1 MQRNSVKVRFA
12 PSPTGELHLGG
23 ARTALFNWLYAKKCQ
38 GSFFLRIEDT
48 DKERSSDIYTDQII
62 ESLKWLGLH
71 WDDPIIYQ
79 SGRIDRYKF
88 YLNRLLE
95 ENKAYR
101 CFCSKDDLN
110 KSKNDEYFSYPGTCR
125 NLSSEDIKS
134 KLNQGISFAIRIKI
148 DEGKTEFNDLIYG
161 EIKVDHKELDDFIIA
176 RSDGSPTYN
185 FTVVVDDH
193 EMEISHVIRGDDH
206 LSNTS
211 KQIIIYKTLKL
222 KTPKFAHL
230 PMILGSDKKRL
241 SKRHGAPG
249 IQNFKDNGYFP
260 EVILNYLA
268 LLGWNPKND
277 EEIFSIDQLID
288 KFDFA
293 QVQKKGASW
302 DDKKLHWLS
311 GQYILNLSSQDIFD
325 SLRLLDSSW
334 GKGSDISHLINI
346 IDALKPRSKSL
357 NEFISQSKY
366 FFTSPDSFD
375 QDESQKAWPDNSTTA
390 IVTLSYEYLKTF
402 ESWNSDFIEKEIK
415 KFASENSFGAGKV
428 IMPLRLAV
436 FGALNGPSLFE
447 IMHILGK
454 NETLSRIQTALSKFP
469 LKSVSY
475 THLTLPTI
483 YSV

>member
-62 ESLKWLGLH
+62 ESLKWLGLD

-79 SGRIDRYKF
+79 SGRIDRYKY

-101 CFCSKDDLN
+101 CFCSKDDLD
-110 KSKNDEYFSYPGTCR
+110 KSKNNEYFSYPGTCR

-260 EVILNYLA
+260 VVILNYLA

-325 SLRLLDSSW
+325 ELRLLDSSW

-469 LKSVSY
+469 LK
-475 THLTLPTI
+475 
-483 YSV
+483 

>member
-48 DKERSSDIYTDQII
+48 DKERSSDTYTDQII
-62 ESLKWLGLH
+62 ESLKWLGLD

-79 SGRIDRYKF
+79 SGRIDRYKY

-311 GQYILNLSSQDIFD
+311 GQYILNLSSQEIFD

-469 LKSVSY
+469 LK
-475 THLTLPTI
+475 
-483 YSV
+483 

>member
-62 ESLKWLGLH
+62 ESLKWLGLD

-79 SGRIDRYKF
+79 SGRIDRYKY

-101 CFCSKDDLN
+101 CFCSKDDLD
-110 KSKNDEYFSYPGTCR
+110 KSKNNEYFSYPGTCR

-268 LLGWNPKND
+268 LLGWNPKSD
-277 EEIFSIDQLID
+277 KEIFSIDQLID

-325 SLRLLDSSW
+325 ELRLLDSSW

-469 LKSVSY
+469 LK
-475 THLTLPTI
+475 
-483 YSV
+483 

>member
-62 ESLKWLGLH
+62 ESLKWLGLD

-79 SGRIDRYKF
+79 SGRIDRYKY

-101 CFCSKDDLN
+101 CFCSKDDLD
-110 KSKNDEYFSYPGTCR
+110 KSKNNEYFSYPGTCR

-134 KLNQGISFAIRIKI
+134 KLNQGISFTIRIKI

-325 SLRLLDSSW
+325 ELRLLDSSW

-346 IDALKPRSKSL
+346 FDALKPRSKSL

-454 NETLSRIQTALSKFP
+454 NETLSRIQAALSKFP
-469 LKSVSY
+469 LK
-475 THLTLPTI
+475 
-483 YSV
+483 

>member
-79 SGRIDRYKF
+79 SGRIDRYKY

-101 CFCSKDDLN
+101 CFCSKDDLD
-110 KSKNDEYFSYPGTCR
+110 KSKNNEYFSYPGTCR

-134 KLNQGISFAIRIKI
+134 KLNQGISFTIRIKI

-302 DDKKLHWLS
+302 DEKKLHWLS
-311 GQYILNLSSQDIFD
+311 GQYIMNLSSQEIFD
-325 SLRLLDSSW
+325 ALRLIDSSW
-334 GKGSDISHLINI
+334 GKGLDISYLINI

-357 NEFISQSKY
+357 YEFISQSKH
-366 FFTSPDSFD
+366 FFSSPDTFD

-402 ESWNSDFIEKEIK
+402 DSWNSDFIEKEIK

-436 FGALNGPSLFE
+436 FGSLNGPSLFD

-454 NETLSRIQTALSKFP
+454 NETLSRIQTALSK
-469 LKSVSY
+469 
-475 THLTLPTI
+475 LPI
-483 YSV
+483 K

>member
-62 ESLKWLGLH
+62 ESLKWLGLD

-79 SGRIDRYKF
+79 SGRIDRYKY

-101 CFCSKDDLN
+101 CFCSKDDLD
-110 KSKNDEYFSYPGTCR
+110 KSKNNEYFSYPRTCR

-134 KLNQGISFAIRIKI
+134 KLNQGISFTIRIKI

-161 EIKVDHKELDDFIIA
+161 EIKVNHKELDDFIIA

-469 LKSVSY
+469 LK
-475 THLTLPTI
+475 
-483 YSV
+483 

>member
-62 ESLKWLGLH
+62 ESLKWLGLD

-101 CFCSKDDLN
+101 CFCSKDDLD
-110 KSKNDEYFSYPGTCR
+110 KSKNNEYFSYPGTCR

-206 LSNTS
+206 LSNAS

-311 GQYILNLSSQDIFD
+311 GQYIMNLSSQDIFD

-469 LKSVSY
+469 LK
-475 THLTLPTI
+475 
-483 YSV
+483 

>member
-48 DKERSSDIYTDQII
+48 DKERSSDTYTDQII
-62 ESLKWLGLH
+62 ESLKWLGLD

-79 SGRIDRYKF
+79 SGRIDRYKY

-101 CFCSKDDLN
+101 CFCSKDDLD
-110 KSKNDEYFSYPGTCR
+110 KSKNNEYFSYPGTCR

-268 LLGWNPKND
+268 LLGWNPKSD
-277 EEIFSIDQLID
+277 KEIFSIDQLID

-325 SLRLLDSSW
+325 ELRLLDSSW

-366 FFTSPDSFD
+366 FFTSPNSFD

-469 LKSVSY
+469 LK
-475 THLTLPTI
+475 
-483 YSV
+483 

>member
-62 ESLKWLGLH
+62 ESLKWLGLD
-71 WDDPIIYQ
+71 WNDPIIYQ
-79 SGRIDRYKF
+79 SGRIDRYKY

-101 CFCSKDDLN
+101 CFCSKDDLD
-110 KSKNDEYFSYPGTCR
+110 KSKNNEYFSYPGTCR
-125 NLSSEDIKS
+125 KLSSEDIKS

-260 EVILNYLA
+260 EVIINYLA

-415 KFASENSFGAGKV
+415 KFASENSFGTGKV

-469 LKSVSY
+469 LK
-475 THLTLPTI
+475 
-483 YSV
+483 